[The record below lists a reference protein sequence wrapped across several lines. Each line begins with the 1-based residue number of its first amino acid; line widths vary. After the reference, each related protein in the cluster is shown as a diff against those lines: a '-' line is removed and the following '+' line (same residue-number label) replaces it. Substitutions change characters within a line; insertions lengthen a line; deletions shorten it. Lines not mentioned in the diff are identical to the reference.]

1 LPKVIRDGRIVDD
14 EWILLAKDD
23 LIEFR
28 PHTIVSLTNWVAN
41 RDKFAESTQVG
52 IWLDSDEDPQLIAD
66 DVAAL
71 PLIALNF
78 PIFTDGRAYST
89 ASILRRVYAFE
100 GELRAIGDVRRDQM
114 EQMQRCGFNSF
125 QLAQGQDPMAALAA
139 FKLFSYN
146 YQSSIDRP
154 NPLFRNRNS

>member
-1 LPKVIRDGRIVDD
+1 MIRDGRIVDD
-14 EWILLAKDD
+14 EWILLEKDD
-23 LIEFR
+23 LTELR
-28 PHTIVSLTNWVAN
+28 PHTIVSLANWTAN
-41 RDKFAESTQVG
+41 REKFAKGTQVG
-52 IWLDSDEDPQLIAD
+52 LWLDSDEDPQLIAN

-89 ASILRRVYAFE
+89 ANLLRRVYAFE

-125 QLAQGQDPMAALAA
+125 HLAKDQDPATVLAALKA
-139 FKLFSYN
+139 FSYS

-154 NPLFRNRNS
+154 NPLFRNRK